1 MLGHGVFFIAGD
13 PEINPQLTFRRRLM
27 LSFFHDNMPWYQAI
41 KCAAAVG
48 VGVVLVL
55 VLVLNFVFALRLA
68 FYPTAPGTPSICSAL
83 IIYRRHTSVGTSYVA
98 TD

>member
-48 VGVVLVL
+48 VGVE
-55 VLVLNFVFALRLA
+55 FCLRIKACFL
-68 FYPTAPGTPSICSAL
+68 PNGT
-83 IIYRRHTSVGTSYVA
+83 RHAKYLFR
-98 TD
+98 TDYLS